1 MSDPIRTPLGNVRGL
16 GSAKEGAHH
25 FIGQRAS
32 AIALLFLVPW
42 FLISLLGAIRGD
54 FGDARYFISQPI
66 NAVLILLTLGATIY
80 HMRIGMQVVIEDYI
94 RRTGTRL
101 ALIMLSSSLC
111 ILAFAAAAYA
121 VVAVAVA
128 A

>member
-1 MSDPIRTPLGNVRGL
+1 MSNPIRTPLGSVRGL
-16 GSAKEGAHH
+16 GSAKAGAHH

-42 FLISLLGAIRGD
+42 FLISLLDAIRGD
-54 FGDARYFISQPI
+54 YGDARNFISQPV
-66 NAVLILLTLGATIY
+66 NAVLILLTLGTAIY

-94 RRTGTRL
+94 AKTGTRL
-101 ALIMLSSSLC
+101 VLLMLSSFLC
-111 ILAFAAAAYA
+111 IVAFAAAAYA
-121 VVAVAVA
+121 VVALAVA

>member
-42 FLISLLGAIRGD
+42 FLISLLDAIRGD
-54 FGDARYFISQPI
+54 YGDARSFIAQPV
-66 NAVLILLTLGATIY
+66 NAVLILLTLGAAIY

-94 RRTGTRL
+94 GKTGTRL
-101 ALIMLSSSLC
+101 VLLMLSSFLC
-111 ILAFAAAAYA
+111 IAAFAAAAYA
-121 VVAVAVA
+121 VVAVAVVA
-128 A
+128 

>member
-32 AIALLFLVPW
+32 AVALLFLVPW
-42 FLISLLGAIRGD
+42 FLISLLAAIRGD
-54 FGDARYFISQPI
+54 YGDARDFIAQPV
-66 NAVLILLTLGATIY
+66 NAVLILLTLGAAIY

-94 RRTGTRL
+94 GKTGTRL
-101 ALIMLSSSLC
+101 LLLMLSSFLC
-111 ILAFAAAAYA
+111 IAAFAAAAYA
-121 VVAVAVA
+121 VVAVAVVA
-128 A
+128 

>member
-1 MSDPIRTPLGNVRGL
+1 MSAPVRTPLGNIRGL

-32 AIALLFLVPW
+32 AIALVILVPW
-42 FLISLLGAIRGD
+42 FLTSLLGAVRGD
-54 FGDARYFISQPI
+54 YGDARAFIAQPV
-66 NAVLILLTLGATIY
+66 NAVLILLTIGAAVY

-94 RRTGTRL
+94 GKTGTRL
-101 ALIMLSSSLC
+101 ALLLLSSFLC

-121 VVAVAVA
+121 VVAIAVSA
-128 A
+128 